1 MSYPISLVF
10 YTTPGIADLRAQ
22 LFSSVGVNVGAAIT
36 TGFVERGSAGM
47 YILTCAVPDGHYGG
61 GEIYSAA
68 TPSNILAVWAIA
80 SNEVENLDAKVSSGV
95 VLSTAVMQAM
105 ADTLLGR
112 SVATV
117 EGTASAHSLAEMILG
132 LLESSTA
139 GTTWT
144 IKRTDGTTTFSTRTL
159 ALDST
164 ALPVT
169 GVS

>member
-1 MSYPISLVF
+1 MYPISLTF
-10 YTTPGIADLRAQ
+10 YTTAGLADLRAQ
-22 LFSSVGVNVGAAIT
+22 IFSKVSVSVGAAISA
-36 TGFVERGSAGM
+36 GFIEPGAGM
-47 YILTCAVPDGHYGG
+47 YIWFGDAPDGHEGG
-61 GEIYSAA
+61 VKVYSAA
-68 TPSNILAVWAIA
+68 APSDILAVRDI
-80 SNEVENLDAKVSSGV
+80 NPREVENLDAKVSSGV

-132 LLESSTA
+132 LLESATV